1 MSDVPARPQEAAQ
14 RPAFPPFIKPIRLLL
29 QRGTSVPDPDPPAV
43 SSVALASERARA
55 ELPPFTQAILDRY
68 LDAHER
74 YIRRQP
80 NGRRAMVKYLQAPL
94 LDFKARQLAEADL
107 TGANLERTILARAG
121 FERASFYCANLRG
134 ADARQADFHQ
144 ADFRG
149 ASLRGANLAGANLDA
164 ADMRQAMLARSDL
177 VGGYH
182 LWMHGKDGNAEEMR
196 FSVDLSNCSMKGVK
210 LNSAKLK
217 WANFSGA
224 ILHGADLSRADLTG
238 AQFAGAVLTNARI
251 DRLKIDP
258 AAFENCVFDPS
269 RAAIDRVPFLESLVN
284 DNTRWVE
291 SNGKAGKPAI
301 LDGEDLRPLTGLFVE
316 RALTALS
323 ARGCCAIGANFSK
336 AQLQGA
342 CFDGA
347 DLRDADFTSADLR
360 GASFDGALLW
370 HAKFA
375 DADIRPLALA
385 GGSARD
391 FSFSGA
397 QFAAGCFQHSQR

>member
-1 MSDVPARPQEAAQ
+1 M
-14 RPAFPPFIKPIRLLL
+14 
-29 QRGTSVPDPDPPAV
+29 

-55 ELPPFTQAILDRY
+55 ELPAFTQAILDRY

-94 LDFKARQLAEADL
+94 LDFKGRQLAEADF
-107 TGANLERTILARAG
+107 TGANLERSLLLKAG

-134 ADARQADFHQ
+134 ADARHADFRQ

-164 ADMRQAMLARSDL
+164 ADMRQAMLARADL

-182 LWMHGKDGNAEEMR
+182 LWLQGEGVENEELR
-196 FSVDLSNCSMKGVK
+196 FSVDLSNCSMKGVR
-210 LNSAKLK
+210 LNNAKLK

-224 ILHGADLSRADLTG
+224 ILHGADLSGADLTG
-238 AQFAGAVLTNARI
+238 AQFAGAILTSARI

-258 AAFENCVFDPS
+258 AAFANCVFDPS
-269 RAAIDRVPFLESLVN
+269 QAALDRVPFLESLVH
-284 DNTRWVE
+284 DNTRWIE
-291 SNGKAGKPAI
+291 TNGKAGQPAV
-301 LDGEDLRPLTGLFVE
+301 LDREDLRPINALFAG

-323 ARGCCAIGANFSK
+323 AKGCCGIGVDFSK

-347 DLRDADFTSADLR
+347 DLRDANFTSADLR

-375 DADIRPLALA
+375 EADIRPLALA
-385 GGSARD
+385 GGSSRD
-391 FSFSGA
+391 FSFKGA
-397 QFAAGCFQHSQR
+397 RFAAGCFQHSTR